1 MTILKR
7 SMKVKTKSKVKIVSM
22 LRNKVEEKTFKKY
35 KVQKQSRNSKLI
47 NNKMDQ
53 IQRIT
58 HKILKIHLPKT
69 WSKSY
74 NLRILKI
81 KCLLRALIK

>member
-7 SMKVKTKSKVKIVSM
+7 SMKVKIKSKVKIVSM

-53 IQRIT
+53 IRRIT
-58 HKILKIHLPKT
+58 HKIHLPKT

>member
-22 LRNKVEEKTFKKY
+22 LRNKAEEKTFKRY
-35 KVQKQSRNSKLI
+35 KVQKQSRNNKLI

-58 HKILKIHLPKT
+58 HKILKTHLPKT
-69 WSKSY
+69 
-74 NLRILKI
+74 
-81 KCLLRALIK
+81 